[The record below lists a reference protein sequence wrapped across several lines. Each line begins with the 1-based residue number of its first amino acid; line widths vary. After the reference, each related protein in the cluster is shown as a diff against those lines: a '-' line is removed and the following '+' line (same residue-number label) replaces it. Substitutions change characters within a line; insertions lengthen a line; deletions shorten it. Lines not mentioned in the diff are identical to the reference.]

1 MLRGTRPPTCVPS
14 TGRDSTVSNNPTAG
28 ELRSLG
34 MDRSIPRRDFL
45 NGVALGVVAA
55 CTSLRPSAA
64 WAEQPATAAA
74 DAYPPAR
81 LGLRGQH
88 ASAVAAFDRI
98 DQGAFAA
105 FPSIDVDT
113 QETYDLVIVGG
124 GLSGLAAA
132 YFWHKALPNQRVL
145 VLDNHDDFGGHAKR
159 NEFHYNGHTFLSY
172 GGTMS
177 IATPYPYSYM
187 SKALLVDLGIDV
199 ARNSEF
205 LNRDLFEKYNLGPAM
220 FFDKEHF
227 GEDRLVP
234 GNGRL
239 PWDQF
244 FAKAPL
250 TDAARRD
257 LIRLHGKNPDYMA
270 GLTVEQK
277 IEQLARI
284 SYQDFLL
291 QHAKMS
297 PEALPFFLGQGG
309 RNNKR
314 VDTTPALEAAR
325 RGSAGFDGLGLPAE
339 ESFRQGSFT
348 FHFPDGNASIARLLV
363 SRLVPPA
370 IQGRHDMSTIVSA
383 PVVYERLD
391 VAGTPTRIR
400 LNSTVTRVAVDGK
413 ANAKVAYLRDG
424 RMHLV
429 RAETVVLACYNRI
442 IPKLLPD
449 LPDTQ
454 KQALSYSVKVP
465 MLYTNVLLRRWT
477 SFQKLGVSSINGPG
491 MYYPNA
497 SLDPG
502 TTIGGYR
509 GVTTPDEPIVVH
521 MVRNPNKPGLPRK
534 EQNRIGQRE
543 LLTMT
548 FHDFELAIRRQL
560 ARELAG
566 TDFDPATDIVGI
578 AANRWP
584 DGYSYTYDSLADPD
598 VPPEKRPHVLGRQR
612 FGPIT
617 IANSDAGAAAF
628 TNQAF
633 DEAHRAVQELL
644 VARGLS

>member
-1 MLRGTRPPTCVPS
+1 MSAR
-14 TGRDSTVSNNPTAG
+14 A
-28 ELRSLG
+28 ELRRLG
-34 MDRSIPRRDFL
+34 MDRRIERRDFL
-45 NGVALGVVAA
+45 NGLAVAIAGSSIGLRGRRLGAQTVAA
-55 CTSLRPSAA
+55 
-64 WAEQPATAAA
+64 QPASS
-74 DAYPPAR
+74 YPPAR

-88 ASAVAAFDRI
+88 PGAVEVLARI
-98 DQGAFAA
+98 TQGEFQT
-105 FPSIDVDT
+105 FPGVEVDT
-113 QETYDLVIVGG
+113 KETYDLVIVGG
-124 GLSGLAAA
+124 GLSGLSAA
-132 YFWHKALPNQRVL
+132 YFWHRALPNQRVL
-145 VLDNHDDFGGHAKR
+145 ILDNHDDFGGHAKR
-159 NEFHYNGHTFLSY
+159 NEFTYNGRTFLSF

-187 SKALLVDLGIDV
+187 AKALVADLGIEV
-199 ARNSEF
+199 GRNAEF
-205 LNRDLFEKYNLGPAM
+205 INRDLFEKYSLGPAM

-239 PWDQF
+239 PWEQF

-250 TDAARRD
+250 SEAARRD
-257 LIRLHGKNPDYMA
+257 LTRLYGKNPDYMA
-270 GLTVEQK
+270 GMTVEQK
-277 IEQLARI
+277 IAKLARI

-291 QHAKMS
+291 NHANMS
-297 PEALPFFLGQGG
+297 PDALPFFLGQGG

-325 RGSAGFDGLGLPAE
+325 RGSVGFDGLGIPEE

-363 SRLVPPA
+363 SRLVPKA
-370 IQGRHDMSTIVSA
+370 IPGRHDMSSIVMA
-383 PVVYERLD
+383 PPLAYDRLD
-391 VAGTPTRIR
+391 ESTSPTRIR
-400 LNSTVTRVAVDGK
+400 LNSTVTRVAADEPGGSGG
-413 ANAKVAYLRDG
+413 ARVAYVRDS

-429 RAETVVLACYNRI
+429 RAESVVLSCYNAI
-442 IPKLLPD
+442 IPRLVPELPEK
-449 LPDTQ
+449 Q

-477 SFQKLGVSSINGPG
+477 PYQKLGVASINAPG
-491 MYYPNA
+491 MYHPNS

-502 TTIGGYR
+502 TTVGGYR

-534 EQNRIGQRE
+534 EQNRVGQQE
-543 LLTMT
+543 LRTMT
-548 FHDFELAIRRQL
+548 FHDFELAIRGQF
-560 ARELAG
+560 ARMLAG
-566 TDFDPATDIVGI
+566 TDFDPAADIVGI
-578 AANRWP
+578 AVNRWP
-584 DGYSYTYDSLADPD
+584 DGYSYTYDTLADPD
-598 VPPEKRPHVLGRQR
+598 MPPESRPHVIGRQR

-617 IANSDAGAAAF
+617 IANADAGAAAF

-644 VARGLS
+644 VARGLA

>member
-1 MLRGTRPPTCVPS
+1 MTTRAEH
-14 TGRDSTVSNNPTAG
+14 RD
-28 ELRSLG
+28 LG
-34 MDRSIPRRDFL
+34 MDRRIERRDFL
-45 NGVALGVVAA
+45 NGMAIGVVGAYAA
-55 CTSLRPSAA
+55 LHDGNALAQPS
-64 WAEQPATAAA
+64 PAAA
-74 DAYPPAR
+74 ATEPYPPAR

-88 ASAVAAFDRI
+88 PSAVEAFGRI
-98 DQGAFAA
+98 KSGAYEM
-105 FPSIDVDT
+105 FPAIEVDT
-113 QETYDLVIVGG
+113 KETYDLLVVGG

-132 YFWHKALPNQRVL
+132 YFWHNALPKQRVL

-159 NEFHYNGHTFLSY
+159 NEFRYNGRTFLSY

-187 SKALLVDLGIDV
+187 SKALLADLGIDV
-199 ARNSEF
+199 SRNAEF
-205 LNRDLFEKYNLGPAM
+205 LNRDLFEKYKLGAAM

-227 GEDRLVP
+227 GKDRLVP

-250 TDAARRD
+250 NDAARRD
-257 LIRLHGKNPDYMA
+257 LTRLYGKNPDYLA
-270 GLTVEQK
+270 GMTVEQK
-277 IEQLARI
+277 IAKLARI

-291 QHAKMS
+291 QHAKMT

-325 RGSAGFDGLGLPAE
+325 RGSVGFDGLGLLE
-339 ESFRQGSFT
+339 EERFRQGSFT

-363 SRLVPPA
+363 SRLTPTA
-370 IQGRHDMSTIVSA
+370 IPGKHEMSSIGGA
-383 PVVYERLD
+383 PVHYDKLD
-391 VAGTPTRIR
+391 EAGAPTRIR
-400 LNSTVTRVAVDGK
+400 LNSTVTRVAADAASGSTG
-413 ANAKVAYLRDG
+413 ARVAYMRDG

-429 RAETVVLACYNRI
+429 RAESVVLACYNAL
-442 IPKLLPD
+442 IPKLVPELPQA
-449 LPDTQ
+449 Q
-454 KQALSYSVKVP
+454 KEALAYSVKVP
-465 MLYTNVLLRRWT
+465 MLYINVLIRRWT
-477 SFQKLGVSSINGPG
+477 PFQKLGVSSVNAPG
-491 MYYPNA
+491 MYHPNT

-534 EQNRIGQRE
+534 EQNRIGQQE

-548 FHDFELAIRRQL
+548 FHDFELQIRRQL
-560 ARELAG
+560 ARILAG
-566 TDFDPATDIVGI
+566 TDFDPAEDIVGI
-578 AANRWP
+578 AVNRWP

-598 VPPEKRPHVLGRQR
+598 LPPEKRPHVIGRQR
-612 FGPIT
+612 FGPLT

-644 VARGLS
+644 VTRGLA

>member
-1 MLRGTRPPTCVPS
+1 MATNS
-14 TGRDSTVSNNPTAG
+14 
-28 ELRSLG
+28 ELRALG
-34 MDRSIPRRDFL
+34 MDRRIERRDFL
-45 NGVALGVVAA
+45 NGIALGVVGAYV
-55 CTSLRPSAA
+55 TLQGPR
-64 WAEQPATAAA
+64 ATAQQPSEMTPE
-74 DAYPPAR
+74 AYPPAR

-88 ASAVAAFDRI
+88 PTAVEGFVRI
-98 DQGAFAA
+98 NQGEFES
-105 FPSIDVDT
+105 FPGIDIDT

-159 NEFHYNGHTFLSY
+159 NEFRYNGKTFLSY

-177 IATPYPYSYM
+177 VATPYPYSYM
-187 SKALLVDLGIDV
+187 AKALLVDLGIDV
-199 ARNSEF
+199 SRNTEF
-205 LNRDLFEKYNLGPAM
+205 INRDLFEKYQLGPAM

-227 GEDRLVP
+227 GEDRLIP

-244 FAKAPL
+244 FAKTPL
-250 TDAARRD
+250 SEHARHD
-257 LIRLHGKNPDYMA
+257 LTRLHGKNPDYMV
-270 GLTVEQK
+270 GMTVEQK
-277 IEQLARI
+277 IAALTRI

-291 QHAKMS
+291 GYAKVS
-297 PEALPFFLGQGG
+297 PDALPFFLGQGG

-325 RGSAGFDGLGLPAE
+325 RGSVGFDGLGLPEE

-363 SRLVPPA
+363 SRLTPGA
-370 IQGRHDMSTIVSA
+370 IPGTHDMLSIVRA
-383 PVVYERLD
+383 PVAYDRLD
-391 VAGTPTRIR
+391 ESGGPTRIR
-400 LNSTVTRVAVDGK
+400 LNSTVSRVAVDGPSVK
-413 ANAKVAYLRDG
+413 GGGRVAYLRNG
-424 RMHLV
+424 RMHQV
-429 RAETVVLACYNRI
+429 RAESVVLACYNAL
-442 IPKLLPD
+442 IPKLLPE
-449 LPDTQ
+449 LPESQ
-454 KQALSYSVKVP
+454 KQALAYSVKVP
-465 MLYTNVLLRRWT
+465 MLYTNVLIRRWT
-477 SFQKLGVSSINGPG
+477 PFHKLGVSSVSAPG
-491 MYYPNA
+491 MYHTNT
-497 SLDPG
+497 SLDSASN
-502 TTIGGYR
+502 IGGYR
-509 GVTTPDEPIVVH
+509 GVSTPDDPIVVH

-560 ARELAG
+560 TRVLSG
-566 TDFDPATDIVGI
+566 TDFDPAADIVGL
-578 AANRWP
+578 AVNRWP
-584 DGYSYTYDSLADPD
+584 DGYSYTYDTLADPD
-598 VPPEKRPHVLGRQR
+598 LPPEKRPHVIGRQR
-612 FGPIT
+612 FGPVT

-644 VARGLS
+644 VSRGLA